1 MNKFEDLH
9 IWKKSMDLV
18 EQVYLLS
25 NELPTD
31 ERFGLISQIRR
42 CSVSIPSNIAE
53 GAGRNSKKEFIHF
66 LAIANGSVSEL
77 KTQLFLIIR
86 LKFIAKEKIDGLI
99 GLCNEI
105 QKMNYSLQKPL
116 TKN

>member
-9 IWKKSMDLV
+9 IWNKSMELV
-18 EQVYLLS
+18 EKVYLLS
-25 NELPTD
+25 NTLPND

-66 LAIANGSVSEL
+66 LSIANGSTAEL
-77 KTQLFLIIR
+77 KTQLLLISR
-86 LKFIAKEKIDGLI
+86 LKYLLEVKIKPLI
-99 GLCNEI
+99 SLCNEI
-105 QKMNYSLQKPL
+105 QIMSRSLQKSL
-116 TKN
+116 DK